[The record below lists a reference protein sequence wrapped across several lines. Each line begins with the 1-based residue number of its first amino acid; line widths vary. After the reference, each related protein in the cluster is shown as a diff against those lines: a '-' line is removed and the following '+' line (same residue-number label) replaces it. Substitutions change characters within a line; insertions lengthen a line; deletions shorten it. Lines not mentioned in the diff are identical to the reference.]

1 MVLVPVSVTDHNG
14 KTILGLKAK
23 DFNIFDD
30 QKRQDIVSFSNEDAA
45 CSVGMVLDISG
56 SMRNSLAV
64 AKDGA
69 QAFFGTA
76 NPEDEFLLLTVSTLP
91 ASSGFTTDTAA
102 LAQNIAFIRPGGM
115 TALIDTVYLGLNR
128 MRKASHPQRALVIL
142 SDGMDNHSRYS
153 RGELLRAALEA
164 DVQIYAIIMDGAA
177 DGASTGTIPF
187 RPSLIGKPGDQ
198 AAARQGPE
206 LLEELADKTGGLYF
220 HARSEAEAREAM
232 VHAGEAVRN
241 QYVIGYQ
248 IADSGPPG
256 KYHRI
261 RVKSTVPKVNV
272 HARSGY
278 YSRD

>member
-1 MVLVPVSVTDHNG
+1 
-14 KTILGLKAK
+14 
-23 DFNIFDD
+23 
-30 QKRQDIVSFSNEDAA
+30 
-45 CSVGMVLDISG
+45 
-56 SMRNSLAV
+56 MRNSLAV